1 MEAKSEHAKIV
12 VTKKADLKKAD
23 VKPIHINQLDDSEAR
38 WFAVYTKFKREKL
51 VQKQLRDRGIEAFLP
66 LQSYTRRYQR
76 KIKHVEIPLISCYIF
91 TKIIKPQYVPV
102 LETPDVVNFVKIAKD
117 LFAIP
122 EAEIEI
128 MKRVVGEKQEIE
140 VQEGSYQMGDEVE
153 IIGGNLTGL
162 KGWLVGAESEK
173 NLVIELENL
182 GYSLRMT
189 VDPALLCKTG
199 RRAPERASGGKMG
212 SFGW

>member
-1 MEAKSEHAKIV
+1 MEGKKEKLGAVSKKTAIQKQPEEKS
-12 VTKKADLKKAD
+12 T
-23 VKPIHINQLDDSEAR
+23 HINHLSDEEAR

-51 VQKQLRDRGIEAFLP
+51 VQKQLRERGIEVYLP
-66 LQSYTRRYQR
+66 LQSFTRRYQR
-76 KIKHVEIPLISCYIF
+76 KIKHVELPLISCYIF
-91 TKIIKPQYVPV
+91 TKITKQQYVPV
-102 LETPDVVNFVKIAKD
+102 LETPDVVHFVKIAKD
-117 LFAIP
+117 LIAIP
-122 EAEIEI
+122 DSEIEI
-128 MKRVVGEKQEIE
+128 MKRVVGEGQEVE

-162 KGWLVGAESEK
+162 KGWLVNAENEK

-189 VDPALLCKTG
+189 VDPTLLRKTG
-199 RRAPERASGGKMG
+199 RRAPERVGKAAG